1 MIKNTQSLYS
11 IYVSSLSHVLVWFD
25 KSLNFVTW
33 EVGRETPA
41 VLSLNTGSRLLFLF
55 RPLFLKSNDKQH
67 VTVVLRTNNYYFIK
81 KATIFSN
88 ITNIKS
94 TVFHSPTTHH
104 SDCIMQTLWNVQHEI
119 SWCSERTLK
128 TQTTKTY
135 GLFLRVLYSVDEPCL
150 NSRCN
155 ISYFVLVFL
164 LCSVH

>member
-1 MIKNTQSLYS
+1 MIKKYTKSLYS
-11 IYVSSLSHVLVWFD
+11 IYVSSLSHVLVWLD

-41 VLSLNTGSRLLFLF
+41 VLSLNTGSCLLF
-55 RPLFLKSNDKQH
+55 LFLKSNDKQH

-94 TVFHSPTTHH
+94 TVVHPPTTLH
-104 SDCIMQTLWNVQHEI
+104 SDGIMQTLWNAQHEI

-128 TQTTKTY
+128 TQTTQTY
-135 GLFLRVLYSVDEPCL
+135 GLLLRVLYSVDEPCL
-150 NSRCN
+150 NSSCN